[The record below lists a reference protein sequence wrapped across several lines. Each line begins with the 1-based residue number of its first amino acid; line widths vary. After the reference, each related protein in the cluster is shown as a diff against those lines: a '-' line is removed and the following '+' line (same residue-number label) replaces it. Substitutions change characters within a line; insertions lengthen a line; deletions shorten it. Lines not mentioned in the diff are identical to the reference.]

1 MLCKRCNVV
10 MDIAGTR
17 YEKRRNDK
25 KEQLL
30 HKRYKECPKCHI
42 RVYDSS
48 SNFQEVLNNTL
59 KSKK

>member
-25 KEQLL
+25 K
-30 HKRYKECPKCHI
+30 
-42 RVYDSS
+42 SS
-48 SNFQEVLNNTL
+48 YYIKDIKSVLNVI
-59 KSKK
+59 

>member
-1 MLCKRCNVV
+1 